1 MRMHLIIGSLLSL
14 LLLVGCASQSV
25 QRDTSSVADGAPPEP
40 IAPARYL
47 AWYDGDFQTDYRVDR
62 TTADQRLKELDDK
75 SPAVD
80 QADEYLEYCSLLD
93 AEGRAQDA
101 EKKIRAFMEKYP
113 NDKRGAFLLGVHFW
127 RLNKKELT
135 NYFFNQL
142 EKDASFPWKSLL
154 YNDLGMLALQD
165 KNRTLAIGYFEKATK
180 ANPPTAAPFV
190 NLGALYLKSRS
201 WSSAEVAFAKAADL
215 DPEFEDAALGLGVA
229 LEGEGKNEEAHK
241 VYSDFTTAH
250 PGSSSVVYND
260 ALVLGNRLGR
270 KEEAAQLMLRYIQG
284 GGKET
289 AKAQEVIQT
298 WR

>member
-1 MRMHLIIGSLLSL
+1 MKWNLIIFSL
-14 LLLVGCASQSV
+14 LLASCASQTA
-25 QRDTSSVADGAPPEP
+25 QRETSSTADGTPAEVT
-40 IAPARYL
+40 APARYL
-47 AWYDGDFQTDYRVDR
+47 AWYDGDFQTDYQIDR
-62 TTADQRLKELDDK
+62 ATAEAKLKEFDEKAPSLDQ
-75 SPAVD
+75 VD
-80 QADEYLEYCSLLD
+80 DYLEYVSVLD
-93 AEGRAQDA
+93 AGGKTQEA

-142 EKDASFPWKSLL
+142 EKDATFPWKSLL
-154 YNDLGMLALQD
+154 YNNLGMLALQD
-165 KNRTLAIGYFEKATK
+165 KNRILAISYFEKATK

-201 WSSAEVAFAKAADL
+201 WPAAEAAFAKAHEL

-229 LEGEGKNEEAHK
+229 LEGQGKNEEAHQ
-241 VYSDFTTAH
+241 VYNDFATAH

-260 ALVLGNRLGR
+260 ALVLGNRLGK
-270 KEEAAQLMLRYIQG
+270 KEEAAQLMLRYIQR

-289 AKAQEVIQT
+289 AKAHEVIQT
-298 WR
+298 WQ